1 MQKKNPGRDESIKE
15 FFVRQLG
22 LNIFCNIIE
31 PWISAVYAGDSNKL
45 SIQACMPELRKHE
58 QSYGSLLRGLIKNK
72 KKWQSGL
79 ISLQYGMK
87 QFTESM
93 HEYLKDRIQFK
104 TQLKEI
110 ILPELKKNQQSSKK
124 KTICVFQDGSSLA
137 FDRVILSIPAYSAA
151 QVLKKTPIARKLKK
165 ITHASL
171 VVCALGFKKSSI
183 PKYLKGFGFLVPAHI
198 SKDFIGAYL
207 SSNIFPDYRS
217 EGDKFLVQAYAG
229 GSRNPDLINWEDKRI
244 VNSITNNLSRF
255 ANINKPFDYYKI
267 IRYEKAIPQYQ
278 MEHPSILESIGNFS
292 EQYPIHF
299 HNNSYYGVGISD
311 CIENSEELSLKLI
324 KLLKE
329 K

>member
-1 MQKKNPGRDESIKE
+1 M
-15 FFVRQLG
+15 QLG

-165 ITHASL
+165 ITHSCL
-171 VVCALGFKKSSI
+171 PCCLC
-183 PKYLKGFGFLVPAHI
+183 FGFQ
-198 SKDFIGAYL
+198 K
-207 SSNIFPDYRS
+207 
-217 EGDKFLVQAYAG
+217 K
-229 GSRNPDLINWEDKRI
+229 
-244 VNSITNNLSRF
+244 
-255 ANINKPFDYYKI
+255 
-267 IRYEKAIPQYQ
+267 
-278 MEHPSILESIGNFS
+278 
-292 EQYPIHF
+292 
-299 HNNSYYGVGISD
+299 
-311 CIENSEELSLKLI
+311 
-324 KLLKE
+324 
-329 K
+329 